1 MKTKPIISLKTSD
14 ETFIIIPSITFNF
27 FKGKR
32 IRIYQIGILWG
43 LWNLNFG
50 LGFNLPEDYPIYEL
64 HQRFVALCR
73 WGIKARKYQPTT
85 KLN

>member
-1 MKTKPIISLKTSD
+1 MKTKPIISLKISD
-14 ETFIIIPSITFNF
+14 ETFTIIPSVTFNF

-43 LWNLNFG
+43 LWTLNFG

-64 HQRFVALCR
+64 KSTF
-73 WGIKARKYQPTT
+73 
-85 KLN
+85 